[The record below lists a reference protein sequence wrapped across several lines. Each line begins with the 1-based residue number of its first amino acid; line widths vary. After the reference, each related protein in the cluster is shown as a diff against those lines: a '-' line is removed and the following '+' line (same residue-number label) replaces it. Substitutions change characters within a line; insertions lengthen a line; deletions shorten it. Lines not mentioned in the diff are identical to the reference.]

1 MRNQQALKLLLV
13 LIFCIY
19 SVVGFSHFGVKA
31 YERIMNDKDVY
42 IEGTMIGTV
51 SIAGKTE
58 NEALKAVDEQL
69 TSWLDKT
76 TISVHY
82 KEKSVPFPVDSLQF
96 DVGAAVKQAK
106 QGQKNDLFVQY
117 DDWDEFFSAL
127 TTTITPADFQMDK
140 LKDELL
146 FAAKNLTT
154 GSHSIRLEH
163 FSATNNESDLL
174 TVNEVKLDYSDD
186 LAWFLNESLELEPV
200 SHYSLLDDI
209 KTKTDDSFSP
219 LTLSKIATAIY
230 ELILPTNFVVVERH
244 ISNEL
249 PSYAKL
255 GYEATVNYELHQD
268 LVIANPN
275 ELGFQIE
282 FTRQDDHL
290 FVTLNGAGFL
300 NRYMTSA
307 EGQESFK
314 PKTIRQF
321 NPQLEAT
328 EIRVKAEGKEGQL
341 IKIVREHYS
350 EQGELLKKELISE
363 DFYPPIHRIE
373 ISGLI
378 TNNDASNVNGYNEQ
392 EVEEDA
398 DPEQENDD
406 DVMEEDVAV
415 EESDLWGKPNEIPK

>member
-13 LIFCIY
+13 LIICTF

-58 NEALKAVDEQL
+58 NGALKAVDGQL
-69 TSWLDKT
+69 MSWLENT
-76 TISVHY
+76 TITIHY

-106 QGQKNDLFVQY
+106 QGQKNALFVQY

-244 ISNEL
+244 VSNEL
-249 PSYAKL
+249 PSYSEL
-255 GYEATVNYELHQD
+255 GFEATVDGKLNQD

-275 ELGFQIE
+275 DMGFLIE
-282 FTRQDDHL
+282 FTKREDQL
-290 FVTLNGAGFL
+290 IVSLKGTGFL
-300 NRYMTSA
+300 NRYVIRA
-307 EGQESFK
+307 EDQESFK
-314 PKTIRQF
+314 AKTIRQF
-321 NPQLEAT
+321 NPQLGPT
-328 EIRVKAEGKEGQL
+328 EIRVKSEGKEGQL

-350 EQGELLKKELISE
+350 ESGELLQKELISE

-373 ISGLI
+373 VSGLI
-378 TNNDASNVNGYNEQ
+378 ASEEPSYIGENVDQ
-392 EVEEDA
+392 EVDEEVDPHQDSEELVPEED
-398 DPEQENDD
+398 
-406 DVMEEDVAV
+406 V